1 MAAKMGSSIALL
13 ALAGAAARQA
23 NDSQWLRERYMET
36 KSLPDVVR
44 MQAMRWRDEKVAA

>member
-1 MAAKMGSSIALL
+1 
-13 ALAGAAARQA
+13 
-23 NDSQWLRERYMET
+23 MET